1 MPDEGDPVTNR
12 SKSIGTA
19 AESAVT
25 KFAKANGFPFA
36 ERRTLHGSAD
46 CGDVKLD
53 SRGRVV
59 IEVKAGKAAETAS
72 DSQIAKWLEE
82 TERERVHAGADRA
95 FLVVKRAGK
104 GTQSVGSWWAVSGL
118 DAIADLSTFGAGLI
132 SASSGPVARLALA
145 DMLALHAVVHGEEE

>member
-1 MPDEGDPVTNR
+1 MTNR

-53 SRGRVV
+53 SRGRVIV
-59 IEVKAGKAAETAS
+59 EVKAGKAAEYAS
-72 DSQIAKWLEE
+72 DSRVVAWLEE

-95 FLVVKRAGK
+95 FLVLKRAGK
-104 GTQSVGSWWAVSGL
+104 GTQSVGSWTAVAGL
-118 DAIADLSTFGAGLI
+118 HGLADLWAYGPRTFPEGYDCTAGPLVRMTL
-132 SASSGPVARLALA
+132 SS
-145 DMLALHAVVHGEEE
+145 MLAMHVPIYGESV